1 MALLPAVVA
10 AGPAAAQSLQVT
22 NSASFESGAVP
33 RGALL
38 TIFTDVRV
46 TDETVATPFPWPDTA
61 GGVSV
66 QTNACSPAVPD
77 KRLPILFVGPS
88 GGGSQINVYYPNDYN
103 AGLEVFGTCSGAG
116 GQETL
121 TVTPKGGFG
130 APIAKTI
137 VTVPARPALFQS
149 GDAPDGYHL
158 DAVTG
163 AATPFGVCNADPAR
177 CPVAT
182 SGQPS
187 YLILQTTGAE
197 IWSCPVPGL
206 ACNGASRISFRLMPA
221 GGPPAEQSVEFLGYM
236 GTLGREQANVRLAAG
251 TAPGDYR
258 LSVRIPDSA
267 SLPSAQELLVRLGPT
282 AGAGAVP
289 PAPSPPAAPPPVASS
304 PFAPVV
310 RSSFSTR
317 GSYTRFALL
326 SVRDLPAG
334 GRIELYCRGGRDRG
348 CAFSKRRFTPRA
360 GKVNLLPTL
369 KRRRLRAGA
378 RLEIQAI
385 GPRGERKVVQ
395 FSMRRGRPPTKT
407 VRCAPA
413 GGRLARCA

>member
-1 MALLPAVVA
+1 
-10 AGPAAAQSLQVT
+10 
-22 NSASFESGAVP
+22 
-33 RGALL
+33 
-38 TIFTDVRV
+38 
-46 TDETVATPFPWPDTA
+46 
-61 GGVSV
+61 
-66 QTNACSPAVPD
+66 
-77 KRLPILFVGPS
+77 
-88 GGGSQINVYYPNDYN
+88 
-103 AGLEVFGTCSGAG
+103 
-116 GQETL
+116 
-121 TVTPKGGFG
+121 
-130 APIAKTI
+130 
-137 VTVPARPALFQS
+137 
-149 GDAPDGYHL
+149 
-158 DAVTG
+158 
-163 AATPFGVCNADPAR
+163 
-177 CPVAT
+177 
-182 SGQPS
+182 
-187 YLILQTTGAE
+187 
-197 IWSCPVPGL
+197 
-206 ACNGASRISFRLMPA
+206 
-221 GGPPAEQSVEFLGYM
+221 M

-267 SLPSAQELLVRLGPT
+267 SLPSAQELLVRLGPA
-282 AGAGAVP
+282 AGTGA
-289 PAPSPPAAPPPVASS
+289 PAPAPSSPPAAPSQPAVT

-326 SVRDLPAG
+326 SVRDLPTG

-378 RLEIQAI
+378 RLEVQAI

-395 FSMRRGRPPTKT
+395 FSMRRGRAPTKT